1 MRGARRRELAVVLAV
16 VLAAVIS
23 TSACRSKPDPGDD
36 ETRSAARAGAPVEGA
51 MCKEHGVLEAVCT
64 KCNPKLV
71 PVFQAKGDWCS
82 DHGFPESFCPVCH
95 PEREGKPKSAVARD
109 EAPADGSKIRFK
121 RKDTAKLAGIETVT
135 ASSRPNASAIT
146 APARLVYDATKQAL
160 INARSAGVVRTL
172 KVDVGAR
179 VKKKQALVVIDSP
192 DVGAD
197 RARLSG
203 AKSRV
208 KIAEE
213 NLARQKQLEAE
224 GLSARKSVLA
234 AQQELDSAKSEHGAL
249 AASLSSLGAGGGGG
263 GSYTLTAPLDGVVT
277 ERKVTLGKLVTAGE
291 VLLEI
296 VDTSS
301 MWADVEV
308 AESDLSGLA
317 VGQGVTLTF
326 DGLRDREIAAKI
338 DHIASA
344 VDSHTR
350 TARVRVSLPN
360 PDGSLRANMYG
371 RARIAAGES
380 RTGVAVPLAALQRA
394 KGVALVFVRVAVD
407 EYETRRVQVGAS
419 DAEWVEI
426 VKGVKAG
433 EAVVTTGAFLLKTET
448 LKDSIGAG
456 CCEVD

>member
-1 MRGARRRELAVVLAV
+1 MRPGLAG
-16 VLAAVIS
+16 VLAALVAA
-23 TSACRSKPDPGDD
+23 SACRSKPDAGEG
-36 ETRSAARAGAPVEGA
+36 ETRSARGAAAPVEGA

-71 PVFQAKGDWCS
+71 PVFQAKADWCTE
-82 DHGFPESFCPVCH
+82 HAFPESFCPICH
-95 PEREGKPKSAVARD
+95 PERGGKPKAEVARD
-109 EAPADGSKIRFK
+109 AAPADGTKIRFK
-121 RKDTAKLAGIETVT
+121 RKDVAKLAGIETVK
-135 ASSRPNASAIT
+135 ASPRPNAPAIT
-146 APARLVYDATKQAL
+146 APAKLVYDATKQAQV
-160 INARSAGVVRTL
+160 NARSPGVVRTL

-179 VKKKQALVVIDSP
+179 VKNRQALVVIDSP

-197 RARLSG
+197 RARLAG

-208 KIAEE
+208 KLAEE
-213 NLARQKQLEAE
+213 NLTRQKQLLSE
-224 GLSARKSVLA
+224 GIAAQKSVSS
-234 AQQELDSAKSEHGAL
+234 AQQELDLAKSEHAAL

-263 GSYTLTAPLDGVVT
+263 GSYTLSAPLAGVVT
-277 ERKVTLGKLVTAGE
+277 ERKVTLGKLVSAGE

-308 AESDLSGLA
+308 LENDLSGVA

-326 DGLRDREIAAKI
+326 DGLGDREIAATI
-338 DHIASA
+338 GHVAPA
-344 VDSHTR
+344 VDPHTR

-380 RTGVAVPLAALQRA
+380 RTGVAVPLAALQRV
-394 KGVALVFVRVAVD
+394 KGVTLVFVRVAD
-407 EYETRRVQVGAS
+407 AEYETRRVQTGAS
-419 DAEWVEI
+419 DAEYVEI
-426 VKGVKAG
+426 VKGVRAG
-433 EAVVTTGAFLLKTET
+433 EEVVTTGAFLLKTET